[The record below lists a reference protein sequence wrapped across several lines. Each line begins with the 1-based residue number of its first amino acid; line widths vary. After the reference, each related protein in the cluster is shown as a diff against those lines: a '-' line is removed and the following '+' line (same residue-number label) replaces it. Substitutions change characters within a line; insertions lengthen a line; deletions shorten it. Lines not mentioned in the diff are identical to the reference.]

1 MPRETISRFSLNPIR
16 AAIRPNLRQATAGAT
31 EVPVTVEITAAET
44 IPAEIP
50 GTSVIDMKGITGKK
64 PLKKGV
70 TIFLVAAAACVILGV
85 LLSRLIGNGDGT
97 VVGERGKISIE
108 DEYIGRLDISG
119 TISESEGGGLLESDS
134 YHHRWLLDRI
144 EDMKSDG
151 KNKGM
156 ILFVNTPGG
165 SVYASDEMYLA
176 IQDYRKKTGRPVY
189 SYMASQATSGGYYIS
204 APCDR
209 IVANRNCWTGSIG
222 VTMGTMYDV
231 TEMLR
236 KMGVRTVTI
245 TSGKNKAM
253 GSPTTAMTSRQKKI
267 MQSLVDEAYDQF
279 VDIVADG
286 RKLSRTAVRKIADG
300 RLYTAKQAKA
310 RGLVDQIGTLQDAER
325 DMKARFH
332 LRGCKVEEISYDDNH
347 GIISRLFGETVKRVF
362 SSGIGGKS
370 DIDRLKMLLEAN
382 QGFTVTYLSP
392 TKR

>member
-1 MPRETISRFSLNPIR
+1 M
-16 AAIRPNLRQATAGAT
+16 
-31 EVPVTVEITAAET
+31 
-44 IPAEIP
+44 
-50 GTSVIDMKGITGKK
+50 
-64 PLKKGV
+64 
-70 TIFLVAAAACVILGV
+70 
-85 LLSRLIGNGDGT
+85 
-97 VVGERGKISIE
+97 
-108 DEYIGRLDISG
+108 
-119 TISESEGGGLLESDS
+119 ESDS

-286 RKLSRTAVRKIADG
+286 RKLSKTAVRKIADG

>member
-1 MPRETISRFSLNPIR
+1 MN
-16 AAIRPNLRQATAGAT
+16 
-31 EVPVTVEITAAET
+31 
-44 IPAEIP
+44 
-50 GTSVIDMKGITGKK
+50 GITGNK

-70 TIFLVAAAACVILGV
+70 TIFLVIAAACIILGF
-85 LLSRLIGNGDGT
+85 LLSRAIGNGDGT
-97 VVGERGKISIE
+97 VVGEGGKISIE
-108 DEYIGRLDISG
+108 DEYIGRLDING
-119 TISESEGGGLLESDS
+119 TISESEGIGLLESDS

-204 APCDR
+204 ASCDR

-253 GSPTTAMTSRQKKI
+253 GSPTTAMTPRQKKI

-310 RGLVDQIGTLQDAER
+310 KGLVDQIGTLQDAER

-347 GIISRLFGETVKRVF
+347 GIISRLFGETAKRVF

-392 TKR
+392 AKR

>member
-1 MPRETISRFSLNPIR
+1 M
-16 AAIRPNLRQATAGAT
+16 
-31 EVPVTVEITAAET
+31 EITAAET

-50 GTSVIDMKGITGKK
+50 GTSAIDMKGITGKK

>member
-1 MPRETISRFSLNPIR
+1 MLFRS
-16 AAIRPNLRQATAGAT
+16 
-31 EVPVTVEITAAET
+31 
-44 IPAEIP
+44 
-50 GTSVIDMKGITGKK
+50 
-64 PLKKGV
+64 
-70 TIFLVAAAACVILGV
+70 
-85 LLSRLIGNGDGT
+85 LSRLIGNGDGT

-222 VTMGTMYDV
+222 VT
-231 TEMLR
+231 
-236 KMGVRTVTI
+236 
-245 TSGKNKAM
+245 
-253 GSPTTAMTSRQKKI
+253 
-267 MQSLVDEAYDQF
+267 
-279 VDIVADG
+279 
-286 RKLSRTAVRKIADG
+286 
-300 RLYTAKQAKA
+300 
-310 RGLVDQIGTLQDAER
+310 
-325 DMKARFH
+325 
-332 LRGCKVEEISYDDNH
+332 C
-347 GIISRLFGETVKRVF
+347 
-362 SSGIGGKS
+362 
-370 DIDRLKMLLEAN
+370 
-382 QGFTVTYLSP
+382 
-392 TKR
+392 